1 MFPLTSILRQANA
14 GDLLSREEGKIN
26 HLLFMDD
33 VKLYSKDEKE
43 INYLGP
49 TVRGFSSDIG
59 MDFNISKCAVLVL
72 KKRNVARS
80 EGVELPD
87 LRKLQS
93 LKEGG
98 EVYKYPGLLEADD
111 IKQESMIKTLSKKI
125 HKNCQESTQVDN
137 VKDGNIMRALNTWA
151 ASLLRYSDEVVSWT
165 RRELMSLHGKN

>member
-14 GDLLSREEGKIN
+14 GDLLNREEGKIN

-59 MDFNISKCAVLVL
+59 MDFCISKCAVLVL
-72 KKRNVARS
+72 KKRRS

-87 LRKLQS
+87 VRKLQS

-98 EVYKYPGLLEADD
+98 EEYKYLGLLEADD
-111 IKQESMIKTLSKKI
+111 IKQESMIKRPSKKI

-137 VKDGNIMRALNTWA
+137 VKGGNIM
-151 ASLLRYSDEVVSWT
+151 
-165 RRELMSLHGKN
+165 